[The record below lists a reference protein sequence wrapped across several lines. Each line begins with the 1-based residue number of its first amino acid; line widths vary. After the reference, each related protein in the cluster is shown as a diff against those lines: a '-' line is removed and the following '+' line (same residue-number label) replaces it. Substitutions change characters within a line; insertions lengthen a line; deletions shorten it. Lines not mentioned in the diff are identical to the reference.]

1 MFAQNVLFFQA
12 TKVSNRITKCKY
24 FIKILWGPSIS
35 DLGFWILVRQ
45 TEIPNL
51 IESFLKD

>member
-35 DLGFWILVRQ
+35 DLGFWSGRPKSQILLS
-45 TEIPNL
+45 P
-51 IESFLKD
+51 F